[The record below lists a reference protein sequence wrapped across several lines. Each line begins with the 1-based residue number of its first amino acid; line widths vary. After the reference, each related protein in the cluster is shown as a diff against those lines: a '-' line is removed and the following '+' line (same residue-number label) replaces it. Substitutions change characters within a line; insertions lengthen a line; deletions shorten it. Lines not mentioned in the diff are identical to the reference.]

1 MQDSVPDG
9 HRRSMRSSTELTREA
24 RVLAKMARTHRGRH
38 VRRRNYVMPAFCANQ
53 LGRSAEMFLHTYAAR
68 WINRERNVLEM
79 KRFEVVTKTQNSV
92 IY

>member
-1 MQDSVPDG
+1 
-9 HRRSMRSSTELTREA
+9 
-24 RVLAKMARTHRGRH
+24 
-38 VRRRNYVMPAFCANQ
+38 
-53 LGRSAEMFLHTYAAR
+53 MFLHTYAAR